1 MSDINIL
8 VDKIIKDA
16 EVKSNEMLSIAAEE
30 KRKIISQKE
39 ASAKSERESIIRKAN
54 SEAAAR
60 KDRIISS
67 ASLKI
72 RNMKLEAKQK
82 LISRVLTE
90 AAMQLKEL
98 PKEKYLIFVKDSIM
112 ALQLNGDETII
123 VSQKDSEIINIDFIS
138 ELNNL
143 LISQGKVGKLKVN
156 SSLKSLSGGFI
167 VERHGI
173 EINYTFE
180 ALLEYFRDELEQD
193 IASILFN

>member
-16 EVKSNEMLSIAAEE
+16 EVKSNEILSIAAEE

-72 RNMKLEAKQK
+72 RNMKLEVKQK

-90 AAMQLKEL
+90 AAKQLKEL

-123 VSQKDSEIINIDFIS
+123 VSQKDSDIINTDFIS

-180 ALLEYFRDELEQD
+180 ALLEYFRDELEQE

>member
-16 EVKSNEMLSIAAEE
+16 EVKSNEILSIAAEE

-39 ASAKSERESIIRKAN
+39 ALAESERESIIRKAN

-82 LISRVLTE
+82 VISRVLTE
-90 AAMQLKEL
+90 AAKQLKEL

-123 VSQKDSEIINIDFIS
+123 VSQKDSDIINIDFIS

-180 ALLEYFRDELEQD
+180 ALLEYFRDELEQE